1 MVRKKTNAAK
11 KGLKRDNISEIFAV
25 ENGKRMELPQVTSR
39 ISAGFPSPAD
49 DYIDKKL
56 DLNEFLV
63 RHPASTFFV
72 RVIGDSMINAGMN
85 SGDLIVVDR
94 SIEASSGRIVLAVVN
109 GEFTVKRFVIRKT
122 KPFLVPENDKY
133 KEIEIN
139 ENTQFEVW
147 GVVTSVIHEVK

>member
-1 MVRKKTNAAK
+1 MTRKKASPAGKALK
-11 KGLKRDNISEIFAV
+11 KDNVSAIYAV
-25 ENGKRMELPQVTSR
+25 DNGRKVELPQVTSK

-56 DLNEFLV
+56 DLNEFLI

-94 SIEASSGRIVLAVVN
+94 SLEATSGRIILAVVN

-133 KEIEIN
+133 PEIPIHE
-139 ENTQFEVW
+139 ETQFEVW